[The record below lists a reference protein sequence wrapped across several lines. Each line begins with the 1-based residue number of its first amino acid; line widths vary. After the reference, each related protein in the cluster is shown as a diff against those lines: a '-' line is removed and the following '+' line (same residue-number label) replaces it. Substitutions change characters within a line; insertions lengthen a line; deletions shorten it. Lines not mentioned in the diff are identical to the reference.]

1 MHLINLKKVN
11 GPIVKVN
18 PDWIQM
24 IKPSNGT
31 TSIVYLRNYDI
42 EVEEDP
48 QEIYSRIGNSIDLYK
63 HSR

>member
-1 MHLINLKKVN
+1 MHLINLKQVD

-24 IKPSNGT
+24 IKPFGSN
-31 TSIVYLRNYDI
+31 SIVVLRNVDI

-48 QEIYSRIGNSIDLYK
+48 QTIYERIGNSTDLYK

>member
-1 MHLINLKKVN
+1 MHLINLKQVN
-11 GPIVKVN
+11 GLSIKVN

-24 IKPSNGT
+24 IKPFGT
-31 TSIVYLRNYDI
+31 TSIVYLRTVDI

-48 QEIYSRIGNSIDLYK
+48 QEIYARIGNSTDLYK